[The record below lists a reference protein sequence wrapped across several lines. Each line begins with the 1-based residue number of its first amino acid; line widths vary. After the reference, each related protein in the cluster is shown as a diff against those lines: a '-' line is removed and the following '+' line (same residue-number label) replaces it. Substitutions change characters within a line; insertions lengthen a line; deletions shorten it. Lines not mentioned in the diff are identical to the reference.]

1 MANPSL
7 YLQTSVPDSVRT
19 KVCRRSVTCHTSRAS
34 RGCRTFPRY
43 LHIQHGALCK
53 RNIVQEGDVLVG
65 QCARRVDRFVV
76 AALGTDGMAGVEVAT
91 QTPQKK
97 HIVIVGSGWATATFL
112 KTLRAQQ
119 KDDDWTVTV
128 VSPRNYFLYTPL
140 LPSTITGLVEERS
153 IVEPMRSLVKDKGTF
168 VEAAV
173 LDVDPDRKELLCE
186 KTFCNVCAAKRAK
199 GEQNVD
205 HDHTFTM
212 PYDLLVMAV
221 GSVTADFGVEGV
233 RKHCWFLKSIED
245 AHSLRVHLNKRY
257 EQAAQLTR
265 KMQSQGSSP
274 EDEALRR
281 RLLNITVV
289 GGGPTGVEVAA
300 ELSDF
305 VLQDM
310 VKLFPEIPLE
320 EATIC
325 LMDPGDHV
333 LRAYSPS
340 IGEYAQKL
348 FTEKQ
353 HVQVMLNKR
362 IVGVEEDELLIT
374 NMETGEEERSPYGT
388 CVWATGVA
396 PHPLVTGLKR
406 KLEAQSGDS
415 ERHGFMVD
423 EYFRVRGAPGGTI
436 MALGDCAVMANPRDG
451 KPLPATAQVARQEAA
466 HLARFINDGTL
477 EITSPEP
484 DAAVQVAFSSKARP
498 FTYTHMGQLAY
509 LGHDEA
515 AFDLPIGG
523 EKGVL
528 QGLAIGHLWRG
539 METMMQ
545 VSPRNAAMVWLDWVK
560 VKLFG
565 RNLSDV

>member
-1 MANPSL
+1 MMVNLCTCSRVSVIGVGRPGLQGQRQMSRMSPYPLHADHMRYKISPKLENSEWGRGWMWHGIVPSAL
-7 YLQTSVPDSVRT
+7 AQSAEPPPGVDGSSVG
-19 KVCRRSVTCHTSRAS
+19 K
-34 RGCRTFPRY
+34 
-43 LHIQHGALCK
+43 
-53 RNIVQEGDVLVG
+53 E
-65 QCARRVDRFVV
+65 
-76 AALGTDGMAGVEVAT
+76 
-91 QTPQKK
+91 KK
-97 HIVIVGSGWATATFL
+97 KIVIVGSGWATATFL
-112 KTLRAQQ
+112 KTLQEQ
-119 KDDDWTVTV
+119 HMDQDWSVTV

-153 IVEPMRSLVKDKGTF
+153 IVEPMRSLVKDKGSF
-168 VEAAV
+168 VEASV
-173 LDVDPDRKELLCE
+173 LDIDPQKKELLCE
-186 KTFCNVCAAKRAK
+186 KTYCSVCAAKKARMDPSQ
-199 GEQNVD
+199 GEFVTD

-212 PYDLLVMAV
+212 PYDVLVLAV
-221 GSVTADFGVEGV
+221 GSVTADFGVDGV

-265 KMQSQGSSP
+265 KMQDHGATP
-274 EDEALRR
+274 GDEELRR
-281 RLLNITVV
+281 RLLNITIV

-310 VKLFPEIPLE
+310 VRLFPEIPLE
-320 EATIC
+320 EATIN

-353 HVQVMLNKR
+353 HVKVMLNKR
-362 IVGVEEDELLIT
+362 IIGVEDENLLVT
-374 NMETGEEERSPYGT
+374 NMATGEEERFPYGT

-396 PHPLVTGLKR
+396 PHPLVTGLKK
-406 KLEAQSGDS
+406 KLEAQPGDS
-415 ERHGFMVD
+415 DRHGFLVD
-423 EYFRVRGAPGGTI
+423 EYFRVQGAPGGTI
-436 MALGDCAVMANPRDG
+436 MALGDCAVMSNPKDG

-466 HLARFINDGTL
+466 HLAHLLNGDAIKF
-477 EITSPEP
+477 TS
-484 DAAVQVAFSSKARP
+484 DDSSGDVQVSMSSKARP
-498 FTYTHMGQLAY
+498 FEYKHLGQLAY

-523 EKGVL
+523 DRGTL
-528 QGLAIGHLWRG
+528 HGLAIGHLWRG

-545 VSPRNAAMVWLDWVK
+545 VSARNAAMVWLDWVK

>member
-1 MANPSL
+1 MLNPSICCRGS
-7 YLQTSVPDSVRT
+7 SVWHYET
-19 KVCRRSVTCHTSRAS
+19 
-34 RGCRTFPRY
+34 
-43 LHIQHGALCK
+43 HGT
-53 RNIVQEGDVLVG
+53 
-65 QCARRVDRFVV
+65 RRVQDGRLTAFRTSAILPHAQHRSACGEKTGRRLGGRISGGVRCV
-76 AALGTDGMAGVEVAT
+76 PMATTIEGGDNLGTESM
-91 QTPQKK
+91 PPSRKK
-97 HIVIVGSGWATATFL
+97 NIVIVGSGWATATFL
-112 KTLRAQQ
+112 KTLRKQGVEDA
-119 KDDDWTVTV
+119 WTVTV
-128 VSPRNYFLYTPL
+128 ISPRNYFLYTPL

-153 IVEPMRSLVKDKGTF
+153 IVEPMRSLVKDKGSF

-173 LDVDPDRKELLCE
+173 LDVDPEKKILLCE
-186 KTFCNVCAAKRAK
+186 KMYCSVCAAKRAQ
-199 GEQNVD
+199 GEEVAD
-205 HDHTFTM
+205 HDHTFSM

-265 KMQSQGSSP
+265 QMEDQGST
-274 EDEALRR
+274 EKNEEIRR

-305 VLQDM
+305 VMQDM

-320 EATIC
+320 EATIT

-340 IGEYAQKL
+340 IGEYAKKL

-362 IVGVEEDELLIT
+362 IVGVEEDYLRVT
-374 NMETGEEERSPYGT
+374 NMTTGEEERFPYGT

-406 KLEAQSGDS
+406 KLETQSGDS
-415 ERHGFMVD
+415 DRHGLLVD
-423 EYFRVRGAPGGTI
+423 EHFRVRGASGGTI
-436 MALGDCAVMANPRDG
+436 MALGDCAVMTNPKDG

-466 HLARFINDGTL
+466 HLARLLNDGSIKL
-477 EITSPEP
+477 TSPEP
-484 DAAVQVAFSSKARP
+484 SGPVEVEINANAPAFE
-498 FTYTHMGQLAY
+498 YMHLGQLAY